1 MGTPVM
7 GTSAI
12 GTAANGTSARGTSLV
27 DGTAPKLR
35 ASAKEASVGVTP
47 LGGSA
52 ADAVPDGAAPT
63 RQR

>member
-1 MGTPVM
+1 M

-12 GTAANGTSARGTSLV
+12 GTAANGTCARGTFQI
-27 DGTAPKLR
+27 DGTVPKLR
-35 ASAKEASVGVTP
+35 ASAKGASVGVTP

-52 ADAVPDGAAPT
+52 ADAMPDRAAPT